1 MLLGSMR
8 LWSETGDKLLLK
20 TAKGERCPWDS
31 LWSSS
36 YRQTQQAREIPA
48 HTMVVLQEVILS
60 LGKPTVSKQTVACPP
75 LPLKG
80 TVSLLRVPTPISE
93 KLVQIRK
100 QSASLSSLY
109 FLPKHTF
116 FMHRILGPLFIMV
129 SNFETLK
136 KRQMQIPKAM
146 QEKFCWKKPLEEN
159 VKYLPL

>member
-1 MLLGSMR
+1 M
-8 LWSETGDKLLLK
+8 LLK
-20 TAKGERCPWDS
+20 TAEGECCPWD
-31 LWSSS
+31 SSS
-36 YRQTQQAREIPA
+36 YRQTQQAGEIPA

-100 QSASLSSLY
+100 QSASLSHWY

-136 KRQMQIPKAM
+136 KDKCKYQRQCNKNFY
-146 QEKFCWKKPLEEN
+146 EKKP
-159 VKYLPL
+159 